1 MSGAVISNLTGTG
14 TASNEEVAWTPT
26 QAYLDR
32 SRLRQFMARHDI
44 ATYDDLLTRAAAD
57 PAWYWQAVA
66 ADLALIWSP
75 PRAIEHDFVRAAPA
89 KREIRGDRLP
99 VPGGVSC
106 SAGQQVV
113 IGGDVVARH
122 EPVQARAIEIRLAWS
137 PGGPFIT

>member
-1 MSGAVISNLTGTG
+1 MSGAIISNLTGSE
-14 TASNEEVAWTPT
+14 TASDEGAAWTPS

-32 SRLRQFMARHDI
+32 SRLHRFMARHDI

-66 ADLALIWSP
+66 ADLALSWCRPYEIVLDCS
-75 PRAIEHDFVRAAPA
+75 RGAPD